1 MSITAE
7 WHGVIFALLYWCSL
21 SAPAIAQEAAITAD
35 GTTATDVITP
45 DGSNFDIDGGDK
57 AGSNLFHSFGNFGVP
72 DGGSANFLNPVDIA
86 NIISRVT
93 GGKTS
98 TIEGLIKANGSAN
111 LFLINPAGIIF
122 GPNASL
128 NIGGSFLG
136 STADSLL
143 FPEGEFSAT
152 NLQTPPLLTINAP
165 IGLNLR
171 DNPVEIGVQNSNLQ
185 MNPGQNL
192 TLVGGK
198 VSLDAGKI
206 AVPGGRVELGGLS
219 AEGTVGINN
228 DGSLSFPD
236 DVTRSDVFLGNGA
249 SVSVLS
255 EKGGSIAINSKNL
268 ELKQGSSLGTGIAA
282 DLGNPESQAGN
293 IVVNATNEVF
303 LDNSFVKNLVETG
316 SVGNAGNIQITTNN
330 LSLKGG
336 AQINTSTAG
345 QGNAGKVT
353 INASGK
359 ISADGE
365 NLNFE
370 DGSEPNPF
378 SNQSGIFSQVEA
390 TGTGKAGGIDIAAN
404 QLTLTNGATIDTTTF
419 GRGDGGT
426 ITIKALDTVALEGED
441 DDGFVSAISS
451 NVYDEKVVGNGGEI
465 KLDTGNLLL
474 NNGAIIVASTS
485 GKGNAGTIAIKAA
498 DTITADGVSQG
509 GFRSG
514 IFVNVAPIAQGNAGG
529 IVINTAKL
537 NVTNGGQINAN
548 TSGTGDAGSVSINAA
563 DTITADGVAPDS
575 NDFLK
580 QSGVF
585 SQVDSTGVGN
595 AGNIQITT
603 GNLSLKGGAQIN
615 TSTAGQGNAGK
626 VTINASGKISADG
639 ENLNF
644 EDGSEPNP
652 FSNQS
657 GIFSQVEATGTGKAG
672 GIDIAAN
679 QLTLTNGA
687 TIDTTTFGRGD
698 GGTITIKALDTV
710 ALEGEDDD
718 GFVSAISSNV
728 YDEKVVGNGGEIKLD
743 TGNLLLNNGAI
754 IVASTSGKGNAG
766 TIAIK
771 AADTIT
777 ADGVSQGGFRSGIFV
792 NVAPI
797 AQGNAGGIV
806 INTAKLNVTNGGQI
820 NANTSGTGDAGSV
833 SINAADTITAN
844 GVAPDLI
851 DYSRQSGVFS
861 KVDSTGLGNAGNIQI
876 TTGKLSVSNG
886 AGVAVDNQGQG
897 NGGNLSI
904 QTNFLS
910 LNNNASI
917 TATTNS
923 GEGGNTNLQVK
934 DLLLMRDNSLIRAG
948 AFGDA
953 VGGNINIDAG
963 FIVAIPNQN
972 NDLIARAAIGQGGNI
987 NISTQRLFGIEQR
1000 SSQPIN
1006 RTNDID
1012 ASAEFNLA
1020 EGFVVTNFDVVRKPE
1035 NIVEPDTVVA
1045 QACDYGSNLA
1055 DRNTFT
1061 ITGRGG
1067 MPPSPTEM
1075 LRSSFIQVSGGAE
1088 EQRGSDAEEQRGSDA
1103 EEQRGSDAEE
1113 QRGSDAEEQGK
1124 RGDTLSLD
1132 ENKKTFSSDEV
1143 IPARGMMVNDRGQI
1157 VLTAYPTPNAG
1168 ERTAPKSNYCSIN
1181 REQATGSRQQSRPV
1195 VGEVLSTSQLTFDT
1209 SQKILKMK
1217 LDELLSRLKE
1227 QQNHSCS

>member
-165 IGLNLR
+165 ISLNLR
-171 DNPVEIGVQNSNLQ
+171 DNPVDVRVQNSNLQ

-192 TLVGGK
+192 TLVGGN
-198 VSLDAGKI
+198 VGLDAGKI
-206 AVPGGRVELGGLS
+206 TAPGARVELGGLS
-219 AEGTVGINN
+219 AAGTVGIKN
-228 DGSLSFPD
+228 DGSLSFPSG
-236 DVTRSDVFLGNGA
+236 VQRSDVSLGNGA
-249 SVSVLS
+249 SVNVFS
-255 EKGGSIAINSKNL
+255 EKGGAIAINSKNL

-514 IFVNVAPIAQGNAGG
+514 IFV
-529 IVINTAKL
+529 
-537 NVTNGGQINAN
+537 
-548 TSGTGDAGSVSINAA
+548 D
-563 DTITADGVAPDS
+563 
-575 NDFLK
+575 
-580 QSGVF
+580 
-585 SQVDSTGVGN
+585 
-595 AGNIQITT
+595 
-603 GNLSLKGGAQIN
+603 
-615 TSTAGQGNAGK
+615 
-626 VTINASGKISADG
+626 
-639 ENLNF
+639 
-644 EDGSEPNP
+644 
-652 FSNQS
+652 
-657 GIFSQVEATGTGKAG
+657 
-672 GIDIAAN
+672 
-679 QLTLTNGA
+679 
-687 TIDTTTFGRGD
+687 
-698 GGTITIKALDTV
+698 
-710 ALEGEDDD
+710 
-718 GFVSAISSNV
+718 
-728 YDEKVVGNGGEIKLD
+728 
-743 TGNLLLNNGAI
+743 
-754 IVASTSGKGNAG
+754 
-766 TIAIK
+766 
-771 AADTIT
+771 
-777 ADGVSQGGFRSGIFV
+777 
-792 NVAPI
+792 VAPI

-972 NDLIARAAIGQGGNI
+972 NDIIARAAIGQGGNI

-1181 REQATGSRQQSRPV
+1181 REQATGSRQQPRSV
-1195 VGEVLSTSQLTFDT
+1195 VGEVSSTSQLTFDT
-1209 SQKILKMK
+1209 NQKILKMK